1 MQSSAFGNNRRNRS
15 AFHFGVFSRVIKSV
29 FHPFPVLVVHGV
41 IIYGLAWAG
50 TGGFTHLA
58 LKSSFSSGNT
68 PPTDMAIIYTI
79 FGYLSVGLTLIIRRL
94 TRNIHVVVGVAL
106 LLVIAAWG
114 WYPLVVRTGDIS
126 TAIQLLGMLLR
137 LEIAAASSLASV
149 VAILTYLGSRNP
161 EPLAPDVH
169 AIPRAFIAMKKF
181 LRSRD
186 ALAWALFLLFL
197 VQSAGTVILWMRLGF
212 VERKLG
218 GLTVLACDES
228 RIIPEVKKAT
238 VRIAGEFG
246 EGTGMIV
253 REDGLVLTNAHVVE
267 SEVSPK
273 VIMPDYVL
281 RTAEVVLLEKEA
293 DIALLRLEKGIYPTV
308 ALGESKS
315 MRQFTPLYVVGF
327 PLGTDLR
334 GDATVSIGRY
344 ITTRTMRG
352 TPVDYLQ
359 YDGAINPGN
368 SGGPV
373 VTSCGDV
380 VGMATAGS
388 PGLGLA
394 ITAESVRKFIDGTLE
409 SEETLPRVNAPEL
422 DPDRSAKDAVT
433 AFYTYIKQRQ
443 FDRAYAMVSKERTKD
458 IPFSVWNQ
466 GYKETLDVSLVSVE
480 ESENSP
486 GHIFV
491 KIRSLDL
498 VGEDIVDKYFEGEWQ
513 VVQENGVLKLGQSN
527 MKEVKDPSWLWFL
540 SEDEE

>member
-1 MQSSAFGNNRRNRS
+1 MQLPAFTHHRRNRHNS
-15 AFHFGVFSRVIKSV
+15 FFGFIVRAIKIL
-29 FHPFPVLVVHGV
+29 FHPYPVLLVHAIV
-41 IIYGLAWAG
+41 IYGLAWVG

-58 LKSSFSSGNT
+58 LKSSFSSGDT
-68 PPTDMAIIYTI
+68 SRETEFMLYAIYA
-79 FGYLSVGLTLIIRRL
+79 YLSLGLMRIILLVMRRM
-94 TRNIHVVVGVAL
+94 HVVIGLAIVL
-106 LLVIAAWG
+106 IIAAWG

-126 TAIQLLGMLLR
+126 TAAGLLR
-137 LEIAAASSLASV
+137 LILRLECAAATSLAALV
-149 VAILTYLGSRNP
+149 TIFAYLFSRNP
-161 EPLAPDVH
+161 EPLTPDVH
-169 AIPRAFIAMKKF
+169 AVPRTFMRAKKF
-181 LRSRD
+181 LTSRD
-186 ALAWALFLLFL
+186 AVAWGLLVIVL
-197 VQSAGTVILWMRLGF
+197 ILSAGTVILWMRLGF

-218 GLTVLACDES
+218 GLTALACDET
-228 RIIPEVKKAT
+228 RVIPEVKKAT

-267 SEVSPK
+267 QEVSPK

-308 ALGESKS
+308 ALGESES
-315 MRQFTPLYVVGF
+315 MRQFTPLYVIGF

-344 ITTRTMRG
+344 ITTRTMRE

-394 ITAESVRKFIDGTLE
+394 ITAESIRKFIDGTLT

-422 DPDRSAKDAVT
+422 EPDRSAKDAVT

-458 IPFSVWNQ
+458 IPFSVWSQ
-466 GYKETLDVSLVSVE
+466 GYKETLDVSLISVVDT
-480 ESENSP
+480 ENKP
-486 GHIFV
+486 GHVFV

-498 VGEDIVDKYFEGEWQ
+498 AGEDIIDKYFEGEWQ
-513 VVQENGVLKLGQSN
+513 VVEENGVLKLGQSN
-527 MKEVKDPSWLWFL
+527 IKEIKDPSWLWFW
-540 SEDEE
+540 SGGEE